1 MKKVSELTE
10 TNEINDED
18 IVMIIQN
25 GENKQVKASSLLVHT
40 YTMTIEADTELRS
53 RSDIAVLV

>member
-10 TNEINDED
+10 ANEINDED

-25 GENKQVKASSLLVHT
+25 GENKQAR
-40 YTMTIEADTELRS
+40 TEKIINKLKLATNPIRF
-53 RSDIAVLV
+53 DFV